1 MKWVI
6 TADPTDIKELIREY
20 YKQLYTDKFDSLSE
34 MDQQHKLLQPTQYE
48 IDNLNNTI
56 TVKEICN

>member
-20 YKQLYTDKFDSLSE
+20 YKQLYTDKFDS
-34 MDQQHKLLQPTQYE
+34 
-48 IDNLNNTI
+48 
-56 TVKEICN
+56 